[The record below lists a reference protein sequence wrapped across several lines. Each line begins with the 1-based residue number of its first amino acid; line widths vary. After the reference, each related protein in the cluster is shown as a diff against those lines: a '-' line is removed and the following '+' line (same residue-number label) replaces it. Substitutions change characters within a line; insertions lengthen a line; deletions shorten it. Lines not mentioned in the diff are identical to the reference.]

1 MAPLDKVAF
10 ANKATRLIGGRN
22 GATMVAAAFV
32 AVAVAGGAGIFL
44 ADRVDK
50 MQEELKNSQFVA
62 ALTASGEKSRIT
74 QILADP
80 ESSELFLKY
89 VNAMAAVL
97 TNLEQSPAEQF
108 KQFEAILAAQ
118 EASGV
123 KIESFLCDD
132 PAGRLQM
139 LSVQARG
146 APQAAKAFQES
157 LGASGCFCE
166 TELSV
171 NREENGQEFTI
182 NCYFSHDDL

>member
-32 AVAVAGGAGIFL
+32 AVAVAVGAGIFL

-132 PAGRLQM
+132 PEMCIRDRCRVSQI
-139 LSVQARG
+139 ARG
-146 APQAAKAFQES
+146 TVCRGYSPSQRNRYPVLRTAAMD
-157 LGASGCFCE
+157 
-166 TELSV
+166 V
-171 NREENGQEFTI
+171 R
-182 NCYFSHDDL
+182 